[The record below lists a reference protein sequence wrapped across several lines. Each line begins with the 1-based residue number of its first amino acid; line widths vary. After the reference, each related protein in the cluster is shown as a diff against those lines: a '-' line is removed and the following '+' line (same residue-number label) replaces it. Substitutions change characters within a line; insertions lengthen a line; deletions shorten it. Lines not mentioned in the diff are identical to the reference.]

1 MYDKIMNAVRR
12 WFKPIL
18 IAVIV
23 VVTGYTIWLFTT
35 VQGRLTLD
43 KITGT
48 YAPPPAKHV
57 ISIYNN
63 GVKVAE
69 YAGRYSIEE
78 FDGHIVLVDRE
89 GGSNVEIYGDSIVI
103 LDED

>member
-1 MYDKIMNAVRR
+1 MYDKIISAVKR

-23 VVTGYTIWLFTT
+23 VVAGYTIWLFTT
-35 VQGRLTLD
+35 VQGQLTLD

-48 YAPPPAKHV
+48 YAPPPAEHV
-57 ISIYNN
+57 ISIYDN
-63 GVKVAE
+63 GVQVAE
-69 YAGRYSIEE
+69 YTGRYSIEE
-78 FDGHIVLVDRE
+78 FDGHIVLVDHE
-89 GGSNVEIYGDSIVI
+89 DGSKIKIYGDSVVI